1 MDINLLLIFLL
12 SHIIFDF
19 IFQYDFI
26 LKMRFPKTKS
36 HLVSKQSKN
45 TSFSINKFLYNLTT
59 REISILGNLIHSL
72 THFIGIYLLTSVIS
86 VIDGHA
92 IYIPYSQALQICF
105 FHFLIDE
112 LKSLAYLKNSK
123 SIKNIWI
130 FCLDQLLHLIVISL
144 VFSFSYNINIINVIR
159 EKLLIYPNG
168 FSLNEKLL
176 IVAINISIT
185 TWGIGI
191 FIKILM
197 SHLSSNNNKIVLQKH
212 SWYQNNPVIN
222 KENLEEDAGAP
233 NGGFTI
239 GILERIFILIS
250 IVINYPMMIGFILT
264 VKSVARFKKLS
275 NDSFAEYFIIGTF
288 LSFIPA
294 ILSGIIIRSLF

>member
-19 IFQYDFI
+19 VLQNNFI

-36 HLVSKQSKN
+36 HLVPKPISRPPFRVQE
-45 TSFSINKFLYNLTT
+45 FLYNLTT

-72 THFIGIYLLTSVIS
+72 THLLGIYLVALIIS
-86 VIDGHA
+86 AIDGHA
-92 IYIPYSQALQICF
+92 IYIPHNLVLQICF

-112 LKSLAYLKNSK
+112 LKSLAYLKNNK

-130 FCLDQLLHLIVISL
+130 FCLDQILHLIVISL
-144 VFSFSYNINIINVIR
+144 VFSLSNNINIITIIR

-176 IVAINISIT
+176 IVSIDIFIT
-185 TWGIGI
+185 TWGVGI

-197 SHLSSNNNKIVLQKH
+197 SHLASNNNKIVLQKH

-222 KENLEEDAGAP
+222 KENLEEDSGAP

-239 GILERIFILIS
+239 GLLERIFILLS
-250 IVINYPMMIGFILT
+250 IVINYPMMIGFVLT

-294 ILSGIIIRSLF
+294 ILSGVFILSLF